1 MFSILEAGTQ
11 SAPVEHPPAPAM
23 AFTIDFSTGDAKMG
37 DKDSLSKFRPAKGR
51 RSFRSRSLK
60 QKSEDAD
67 DDRQVGGSTLF
78 LEIFR
83 RRFCRNKY
91 LPMKNSQ
98 KGNLMRTNCGNIYRH
113 NISFSPNETC
123 LIFTGGSFS
132 HHRALTDSSWRVQT
146 QYRVSLRWSSF

>member
-11 SAPVEHPPAPAM
+11 SAPAEPPPAPAM

-67 DDRQVGGSTLF
+67 EDRQVGKSASLLNF
-78 LEIFR
+78 L
-83 RRFCRNKY
+83 RN
-91 LPMKNSQ
+91 S
-98 KGNLMRTNCGNIYRH
+98 
-113 NISFSPNETC
+113 
-123 LIFTGGSFS
+123 
-132 HHRALTDSSWRVQT
+132 
-146 QYRVSLRWSSF
+146 